1 MKDGTLQKTDI
12 QPTHLMKT
20 TEALPF
26 YVVVS
31 RNNDTSDRLIA
42 TRHRAFAGDDDP
54 MKTSPHFI
62 NQLKSTEGV
71 LISAESKSSGEC
83 LGSVRVDTNLLSRFY
98 FEEEITTSDLEAKS
112 PSICASKLN
121 APKGPIGMLTRMAL
135 SKTLYLYAHAIQ
147 ATYIYCFVNQSRFR
161 LYRNM
166 GFKPVFTNNPSLTLK
181 CHHGIA
187 TKMIRSE
194 VNSLETNLS
203 SHSPALKT
211 FFFDRHH
218 PDIKIFASVSS
229 LDQIR
234 RRDDLQNA
242 DQNRVSR
249 LLPTPTV

>member
-1 MKDGTLQKTDI
+1 MKI
-12 QPTHLMKT
+12 

-42 TRHRAFAGDDDP
+42 TRHRAFTGDDDP

-83 LGSVRVDTNLLSRFY
+83 LGSVRVDTNLSSRFY
-98 FEEEITTSDLEAKS
+98 FEEEITTPDLEDKS

-121 APKGPIGMLTRMAL
+121 APKGPLGLLTRMAL

-147 ATYIYCFVNQSRFR
+147 AKYVYCFVNQSRFR
-161 LYRNM
+161 LYRSM
-166 GFKPVFTNNPSLTLK
+166 GFEPVFADNPNLILE

-187 TKMIRSE
+187 TRMIRSD
-194 VNSLETNLS
+194 VNSLEANLS
-203 SHSPALKT
+203 LRSPSLKT

-234 RRDDLQNA
+234 RRGDLL
-242 DQNRVSR
+242 DKDKTTVSR